1 MSTLDPVVLHR
12 LYSEH
17 NSWLKGWLRVRLGN
31 AADAADLA
39 QDTFV
44 RVMTA
49 RNDVPIREPRGYLS
63 AIARSLLIDK
73 SRRRA
78 IEQAYLF
85 ALAQR
90 PEPTEVSPEIRL
102 SIIEM
107 LVQVDSLL
115 DELGGRTREIFLAVQ
130 LEGLTY
136 VAAAERFEVSVTTIK
151 NHLIRAMTRCL
162 LLVYS
167 VEKLAS

>member
-1 MSTLDPVVLHR
+1 MSSLDHSVLHQM
-12 LYSEH
+12 YSEH

-31 AADAADLA
+31 TADAADLA
-39 QDTFV
+39 QDTFL

-49 RNDVPIREPRGYLS
+49 RPVAPIREPRGYLS

-73 SRRRA
+73 SRRRT
-78 IEQAYLF
+78 IEHAYLQ
-85 ALAQR
+85 ALALR
-90 PEPTEVSPEIRL
+90 PEPVDVSPEVRL

-107 LVQVDSLL
+107 LVSIDTLL
-115 DELGGRTREIFLAVQ
+115 DELGTRTRDIFLAVQ

-136 VAAAERFEVSVTTIK
+136 VAAAERFNVSVTTVK

-162 LLVYS
+162 LLVDT
-167 VEKLAS
+167 E

>member
-1 MSTLDPVVLHR
+1 MSTLDSAAVHL
-12 LYSEH
+12 LYRDH
-17 NSWLKGWLRVRLGN
+17 NTWLKGWLRVRLGN

-39 QDTFV
+39 QDTFI

-49 RNDVPIREPRGYLS
+49 RNDAPIREPRGYLS

-90 PEPTEVSPEIRL
+90 PEPVEVSPEVRL

-107 LVQVDSLL
+107 LVQVDTLL
-115 DELGGRTREIFLAVQ
+115 DELGPRTREIFLAVQ
-130 LEGLTY
+130 LEGLSYAT
-136 VAAAERFEVSVTTIK
+136 VAEQFGVSVTTVK
-151 NHLIRAMTRCL
+151 NHLIRATTRCL
-162 LLVYS
+162 LLVD
-167 VEKLAS
+167 AP

>member
-1 MSTLDPVVLHR
+1 MSPLDHSALHQ

-31 AADAADLA
+31 AADASDLA
-39 QDTFV
+39 QDTFI

-49 RNDVPIREPRGYLS
+49 RNAAPIREPRGYLS

-85 ALAQR
+85 ALAQQ
-90 PEPTEVSPEIRL
+90 PEPVAVSPEVRL

-107 LVQVDSLL
+107 LLGIDSLL
-115 DELGGRTREIFLAVQ
+115 DELGTRTREIFLAVQ

-136 VAAAERFEVSVTTIK
+136 VAAAERFDVSMTTVK
-151 NHLIRAMTRCL
+151 NHLIRAMTQCL
-162 LLVYS
+162 LLV
-167 VEKLAS
+167 EP

>member
-1 MSTLDPVVLHR
+1 MSTLDSAALHQ
-12 LYSEH
+12 LYSE
-17 NSWLKGWLRVRLGN
+17 NNGWLRSWLRVRLGN
-31 AADAADLA
+31 TADAADLA

-49 RNDVPIREPRGYLS
+49 RTDLPIREPRGYLS

-90 PEPTEVSPEIRL
+90 PEPVEVSPEVRL

-115 DELGGRTREIFLAVQ
+115 DELGPRTRDIFLAVQ

-136 VAAAERFEVSVTTIK
+136 GAVAERFDVSVTTVK
-151 NHLIRAMTRCL
+151 NHLTRAMTRCL
-162 LLVYS
+162 LLVES
-167 VEKLAS
+167 P

>member
-1 MSTLDPVVLHR
+1 MSAPDHSALHR

-17 NSWLKGWLRVRLGN
+17 HGWLNGWLRMRLGN

-39 QDTFV
+39 QDTFI

-49 RNDVPIREPRGYLS
+49 RSVEPIREPRGYLS

-78 IEQAYLF
+78 IEQAYLQ
-85 ALAQR
+85 ALMLQ
-90 PEPTEVSPEIRL
+90 PEPVEVSPETRL

-107 LVQVDSLL
+107 LVSIDTML
-115 DELGGRTREIFLAVQ
+115 DELGSRTRDIFLAVQ
-130 LEGLTY
+130 LEGLD
-136 VAAAERFEVSVTTIK
+136 RKSV
-151 NHLIRAMTRCL
+151 
-162 LLVYS
+162 V
-167 VEKLAS
+167 

>member
-1 MSTLDPVVLHR
+1 MLMSALERSALHQ
-12 LYSEH
+12 LYSDH

-31 AADAADLA
+31 AADASDLA

-49 RNDVPIREPRGYLS
+49 RIDTPIREPRGYLS

-73 SRRRA
+73 SRRRT
-78 IEQAYLF
+78 IEQAYLHT
-85 ALAQR
+85 LSLR
-90 PEPTEVSPEIRL
+90 PEPVDVSPETRL

-107 LVQVDSLL
+107 LVSIDTLL
-115 DELGGRTREIFLAVQ
+115 DELGSRTREIFLAVQ
-130 LEGLTY
+130 LEGLSY
-136 VAAAERFEVSVTTIK
+136 VAAAERFGVSVTTVK

-162 LLVYS
+162 LLM
-167 VEKLAS
+167 EDE

>member
-1 MSTLDPVVLHR
+1 MSTLDSAAVHL
-12 LYSEH
+12 LYRVH
-17 NSWLKGWLRVRLGN
+17 NPWLKGWLRVRLGN

-39 QDTFV
+39 QDTFI

-49 RNDVPIREPRGYLS
+49 RNDAPIREPRGYLS

-90 PEPTEVSPEIRL
+90 PEPVEVSPEVRL

-107 LVQVDSLL
+107 LLQIDTLL
-115 DELGGRTREIFLAVQ
+115 DELGPRTRDIFLAVQ
-130 LEGLTY
+130 LEGLSY
-136 VAAAERFEVSVTTIK
+136 GAVAEQFGVSITTVK
-151 NHLIRAMTRCL
+151 NHLIRATTRCL
-162 LLVYS
+162 LLVD
-167 VEKLAS
+167 AP

>member
-1 MSTLDPVVLHR
+1 MSTLDPAALHL
-12 LYSEH
+12 LYREH
-17 NSWLKGWLRVRLGN
+17 NNWLKGWLRVRLGN

-49 RNDVPIREPRGYLS
+49 RSDAPIREPRGYLS

-90 PEPTEVSPEIRL
+90 PEPVEVSPEVRL

-107 LVQVDSLL
+107 LVQVDTLL
-115 DELGGRTREIFLAVQ
+115 DELGARTREIFLAVQ
-130 LEGLTY
+130 LEGMSY
-136 VAAAERFEVSVTTIK
+136 VAAAERFGVSVTTVK
-151 NHLIRAMTRCL
+151 NHLIRATTRCL
-162 LLVYS
+162 LLV
-167 VEKLAS
+167 EAP

>member
-1 MSTLDPVVLHR
+1 MSTLDPAALHL
-12 LYSEH
+12 LYREH
-17 NSWLKGWLRVRLGN
+17 NNWLKGWLRVRLGN

-49 RNDVPIREPRGYLS
+49 RSDAPIREPRGYLS

-90 PEPTEVSPEIRL
+90 PEPVEVSPEVRL

-107 LVQVDSLL
+107 LVQVDSVL
-115 DELGGRTREIFLAVQ
+115 DELGTRTREIFLAVQ
-130 LEGLTY
+130 LEGMSY
-136 VAAAERFEVSVTTIK
+136 VAAAERFGVSVTTVK
-151 NHLIRAMTRCL
+151 NHLIRATTRCL
-162 LLVYS
+162 LLVD
-167 VEKLAS
+167 AP

>member
-1 MSTLDPVVLHR
+1 MSSLDSAVLHQ

-17 NSWLKGWLRVRLGN
+17 NTWLKGWLRVRLGN

-39 QDTFV
+39 QDTFI
-44 RVMTA
+44 RVMTV
-49 RNDVPIREPRGYLS
+49 RNSIPIREPRGYLS

-78 IEQAYLF
+78 IEKAYLL

-90 PEPTEVSPEIRL
+90 PEPVAVSPEIRL

-107 LVQVDSLL
+107 LVQVDTLL
-115 DELGGRTREIFLAVQ
+115 DELGTRTREIFLAVQ

-136 VAAAERFEVSVTTIK
+136 VAAAEHFGVSVTTVK

-162 LLVYS
+162 LLVDS
-167 VEKLAS
+167 E

>member
-1 MSTLDPVVLHR
+1 MSPLDHTALHQ

-31 AADAADLA
+31 AADASDLA
-39 QDTFV
+39 QDTFI

-49 RNDVPIREPRGYLS
+49 RNTAPIREPRGYLS

-85 ALAQR
+85 ALAQQ
-90 PEPTEVSPEIRL
+90 PEPVAVSPEVRL

-107 LVQVDSLL
+107 LLAIDSLL
-115 DELGGRTREIFLAVQ
+115 DELGTRTREIFLAVQ

-136 VAAAERFEVSVTTIK
+136 VAAAERFGVSVTTVK
-151 NHLIRAMTRCL
+151 NHLIRAMTQCL
-162 LLVYS
+162 LLV
-167 VEKLAS
+167 EP